1 MDGNNFQKCGFVVPS
16 FRVTAIK
23 LSPTGVQGQPCTPVV
38 GYTQPLILMPV
49 TQCVGAHNR
58 KYFWRNPNNQA
69 SINLSITMKGMKTSI
84 LYAFHV

>member
-16 FRVTAIK
+16 LRVTAIN
-23 LSPTGVQGQPCTPVV
+23 
-38 GYTQPLILMPV
+38 LMPV

-58 KYFWRNPNNQA
+58 KYFWRNTNNQA